1 MFRIGDVVQ
10 VKDGCSNTHCTV
22 IDCTSSYAVI
32 KSPTGHSYC
41 YDNDRLVLVSPVP
54 ERVGNNAGATPASGN
69 NTTNQQKET
78 DFMPAYTRTSAD
90 VLNTDKRI
98 GTKVKRSSLQMYDV
112 FSVNGTMYMHTGVRT
127 TPPSSNGTV
136 IYDPETGRQRKVG
149 GRPVL
154 GYTPNG
160 DEIIGY
166 QSVKLNNV
174 TPGEDGATVSF
185 NPEANVTYL
194 GRAEI
199 HLPQ

>member
-1 MFRIGDVVQ
+1 R
-10 VKDGCSNTHCTV
+10 
-22 IDCTSSYAVI
+22 SS
-32 KSPTGHSYC
+32 
-41 YDNDRLVLVSPVP
+41 DL
-54 ERVGNNAGATPASGN
+54 AGATPASGS

-90 VLNTDKRI
+90 VLNTDNRI

-112 FSVNGTMYMHTGVRT
+112 FSVNGTKYMHTGVRT

-185 NPEANVTYL
+185 NPDANVTYL
-194 GRAEI
+194 GRAE
-199 HLPQ
+199 